1 MASDWPTALV
11 SSLVVS
17 NRGLAMGPF
26 GSNITRDNFKPEGV
40 PVLRGSSLV
49 NNKFQDHDVVFV
61 TPDKAQSLRSSEA
74 VRGDI
79 VFTHRGTIGQVARIP
94 EDSKYESY
102 IVSQSQMRARFD
114 AEKIDSS
121 FAFYWFCSRD
131 GQLALL
137 ANTSQVGVPAIAR
150 PISSLGAVCM
160 PVPRLEEQ
168 RKIAGVLGTLDDL
181 IEVNRELMA
190 DLDELSM
197 ALFRA
202 AWDGDT
208 WVQVDE
214 IGEVEMGSSPPGHT
228 YNEEGLGVV
237 FYQGVRDFGDRYP
250 SARVYCTEPK
260 RLAEKGDI
268 LIAVRAPIG
277 NTNIAMERTA
287 IGRGLARL
295 RSRTPSTSLRAL
307 RADPRT
313 WAPFEG
319 SGTVFASIS
328 GPDLKSARVPSV
340 ADSRL
345 EEKLAIL
352 DRMHEA
358 LHAEMS
364 ELIGARDELLP
375 LLMSGRL
382 RVGDDAA

>member
-1 MASDWPTALV
+1 VPWLTPKDLSERPARFTAFGSRNLSQRGLDSCSATLLPEGAVLLTSRAPVGYV
-11 SSLVVS
+11 SVAATPIATNQGFKSLV
-17 NRGLAMGPF
+17 LDQ
-26 GSNITRDNFKPEGV
+26 TQD
-40 PVLRGSSLV
+40 SL
-49 NNKFQDHDVVFV
+49 FWYYLLGHS
-61 TPDKAQSLRSSEA
+61 TE
-74 VRGDI
+74 
-79 VFTHRGTIGQVARIP
+79 
-94 EDSKYESY
+94 Y
-102 IVSQSQMRARFD
+102 
-114 AEKIDSS
+114 
-121 FAFYWFCSRD
+121 
-131 GQLALL
+131 LL
-137 ANTSQVGVPAIAR
+137 ANANGSTFQELS
-150 PISSLGAVCM
+150 GAGLRNLNF
-160 PVPRLEEQ
+160 RLPPLNEQ
-168 RKIAGVLGTLDDL
+168 RKIAGVLGALDDL

-214 IGEVEMGSSPPGHT
+214 IGDVEMGSSPPGHT

-237 FYQGVRDFGDRYP
+237 FYQGVRDFGDKYP

-277 NTNIAMERTA
+277 NTNIATERTA

-358 LHAEMS
+358 LHAEIS

>member
-1 MASDWPTALV
+1 
-11 SSLVVS
+11 
-17 NRGLAMGPF
+17 MGPF

-49 NNKFQDHDVVFV
+49 NNRFEDHDVVFV

-94 EDSKYESY
+94 EDSKYETY

-114 AEKIDSS
+114 GKKIDSN
-121 FAFYWFCSRD
+121 FAYYWFCSRD

-160 PVPRLEEQ
+160 PVPTLVEQ
-168 RKIAGVLGTLDDL
+168 RRIVGVLGTLDDL
-181 IEVNRELMA
+181 IEVNRGLMV
-190 DLDELSM
+190 DLDALSM
-197 ALFRA
+197 AMFRS

-208 WVQVDE
+208 WVQLDE
-214 IGEVEMGSSPPGHT
+214 IGDLEMGSSPPGHT
-228 YNEEGLGVV
+228 YNDAGLGVV

-277 NTNIAMERTA
+277 NTNIALEQTA

-295 RSRTPSTSLRAL
+295 RASNPSTSLRAL

-328 GPDLKSARVPSV
+328 GPDLRSAKVPSV
-340 ADSRL
+340 TDSLL
-345 EEKLAIL
+345 EAKLAIL
-352 DRMHEA
+352 DQMHQE
-358 LHAEMS
+358 LHAEIAQ
-364 ELIGARDELLP
+364 LIGARDELLP
-375 LLMSGRL
+375 LLMSGRV
-382 RVGDDAA
+382 RVGDTAS